1 MPVTGN
7 KLFID
12 KRLSIRVSTGGFSF
26 YVAGQEQ
33 QFSVSASG
41 LAADLREALRK
52 FTVLND
58 DIRGV
63 SLVCDT
69 PCTHIPLN
77 EFRNDEVQSLYRL
90 TFGDDSVPSG
100 WTIRYEVISP
110 LELVEVFSLDTEVE
124 QTVLDFF
131 PEIVVHNLQSE
142 VLKAGL
148 EVDKQMPMGK
158 RRMHASV
165 KGDGLLLFTFVDN
178 HLHYCNH
185 FPAEEITT
193 KAYYT
198 LYVWNHLKLA
208 QERDILVVHGSNEE
222 YVGQLKKFIRDIVCV

>member
-26 YVAGQEQ
+26 SVAGQEQ
-33 QFSVSASG
+33 QFTVSGSALSVE
-41 LAADLREALRK
+41 LREALRK
-52 FTVLND
+52 FLALND
-58 DIRGV
+58 DIHSV
-63 SLVCDT
+63 TLQCDT

-77 EFRNDEVQSLYRL
+77 EFRSEEVQSLYKL
-90 TFGDDSVPSG
+90 TFGEDAVPSG
-100 WTIRYEVISP
+100 WSIRYEVISP
-110 LELVEVFSLDTEVE
+110 LELVEVYCLDTEVE
-124 QTVLDFF
+124 QTVQDFF
-131 PEIVVHNLQSE
+131 PEITVHNLQSE

-165 KGDGLLLFTFVDN
+165 KGEGLLLFTFVDN
-178 HLHYCNH
+178 RLHYCNH
-185 FPAEEITT
+185 FPADEMTT

-198 LYVWNHLKLA
+198 LYVWNHLELA
-208 QERDILVVHGSNEE
+208 QERDILVVHGQNEE
-222 YVGQLKKFIRDIVCV
+222 YTNQLKNFIRDIICV